1 MTLIGLLRLL
11 RKHLVLLFLTPILL
25 AVLVIVF
32 TKNPSFTYSS
42 ETTLYTGLASGS
54 SVEMGKA
61 ISYFATN
68 TDFDNL
74 INVIN
79 SRETQQEVSIR
90 LIAQH
95 LMLSKADPRYI
106 LPKNFDYLNKITPA
120 YVRALVVT
128 TKEQVST
135 LQPEKQAPVKISPVE
150 SKPIHNTEFQLHTV
164 KSGETFFSIS
174 RQYGMKVDQLKKLNG
189 IKDNTVKVGQKLKV
203 GEEVEEPGSSSSKD
217 TTLTIASKDSAFSFA
232 KLYAPSKSGKTLP
245 PSIDESAYEQTVK
258 NLTLLCGSSD
268 TNFVSHLLSYNNP
281 HYSLDAISSINVQ
294 RIGSSDLVKLKYTS
308 DDPGICQQ
316 TLIFLTQVCIKN
328 YKVLKENRSDAVVKY
343 FEYQVNQATQKLNAG
358 EDKLLSFNK
367 DNKIINYYEQS
378 KAVAGAKEALDVDYN
393 NMRIKLVGVEAEIKR
408 LEEKLAYQQKIQ
420 LKSSPIIEKRNQ
432 LSQIDTRI
440 ATAESIGYA
449 DTSQIRN
456 LPLLKLKAEKLK
468 DEIREAVSELYRFG
482 NTTEGLPLATLLNEW
497 IANVLK
503 YEDLNAG
510 IVVLGNRI
518 QDFQKQYEIFA
529 PAGANLKRIER
540 EISVSESEFLELL
553 HGLNLAKLKMQDLE
567 LSSNLKAIDQP
578 FFPITP
584 NPTKRKFLIIG
595 AALFGFLIVFSTIMA
610 MEFFDESLRNPGNA
624 TKRLKLA
631 LIGVFPKIY
640 LKTAILNFPVITQRL
655 LEMIIQNIELFKKEK
670 NRNDE
675 PYKILIFSTSNNE
688 GKTVVSQNIASQL
701 KKHGNKVMVFRY
713 AMQDAEGQKPEHVD
727 ISAQANAEEYCP
739 PNRFS
744 FINWFLGYS
753 DSRIDYKSP
762 YLCDHG
768 SILTKDEFVHFIIN
782 DDYLSVSDYNDL
794 TTPDHHFFIAKPDY
808 VLIEIPSIIHY
819 PYSSDLISS
828 VDLPLVV
835 CRSNRGW
842 SVADEGAM
850 EMISKITS
858 HPPVLVLNGVELE
871 VVESILGEIP
881 KRRSFLRRVLK
892 KLYRFQFNSKNKI

>member
-11 RKHLVLLFLTPILL
+11 RKHLVLLLLTPILL
-25 AVLVIVF
+25 AGLVIVF
-32 TKNPSFTYSS
+32 TKHPSYTYSS

-106 LPKNFDYLNKITPA
+106 SPKNFEYLNKITPA
-120 YVRALVVT
+120 YIRSLVKNS
-128 TKEQVST
+128 KEQVNN
-135 LQPEKQAPVKISPVE
+135 LQSEKHEAVKIIHSEPKQKAE
-150 SKPIHNTEFQLHTV
+150 SEYQQHTV
-164 KSGETFFSIS
+164 KSGETLFTIS
-174 RQYGMKVDQLKKLNG
+174 RQYGMEVDQLRALNG
-189 IKDNTVKVGQKLKV
+189 IKGNSVKIGQKLRFGGQLV
-203 GEEVEEPGSSSSKD
+203 QETIRTISD
-217 TTLTIASKDSAFSFA
+217 TTKESSPKDSSFSFS
-232 KLYAPSKSGKTLP
+232 KLYTTSNGGNMLP
-245 PSIDESAYEQTVK
+245 GSIDESAFEQTVK
-258 NLTLLCGSSD
+258 NLTKLCISSD

-281 HYSLDAISSINVQ
+281 HYSLDAISSVNVQ

-316 TLIFLTQVCIKN
+316 TLIYLTQVCIKN

-343 FEYQVNQATQKLNAG
+343 FEFQVNQATQKLNAG

-393 NMRIKLVGVEAEIKR
+393 NMRIKLAGVEADIKR
-408 LEEKLAYQQKIQ
+408 LEEKLEYQQKIQ
-420 LKSSPIIEKRNQ
+420 LKSAPLIEKRNQ
-432 LSQIDTRI
+432 LSLIDTKI

-449 DTSQIRN
+449 DTSQIKN
-456 LPLLKLKAEKLK
+456 LPALKVKAEKLK
-468 DEIREAVSELYRFG
+468 EEIREAVGELYKFG
-482 NTTEGLPLATLLNEW
+482 NSPEGLPLATLLNEW

-503 YEDLNAG
+503 YEDLKAG
-510 IVVLGNRI
+510 LIVLAKRI

-567 LSSNLKAIDQP
+567 LSSNLKSIDQP
-578 FFPITP
+578 FYPITP

-610 MEFFDESLRNPGNA
+610 MEFFDESLRNPGKASKILN
-624 TKRLKLA
+624 LS

-640 LKTAILNFPVITQRL
+640 LKSPLLNFPTITQRL
-655 LEMIIQNIELFKKEK
+655 LEMAIQNIGLFKKER

-688 GKTVVSQNIASQL
+688 GKTVISQNIASQL
-701 KKHGNKVMVFRY
+701 KRYGNKVMVFRY
-713 AMQDAEGQKPEHVD
+713 AMQDGTGQKPEHVD
-727 ISAQANAEEYCP
+727 ISVQNPVEKYCP
-739 PNRFS
+739 PNSFS
-744 FINWFLGYS
+744 IINWVLGYS
-753 DSRIDYKSP
+753 DSRIDYKSRF
-762 YLCDHG
+762 LCENG
-768 SILTKDEFVHFIIN
+768 SVLTNEEYSQFIIRECN
-782 DDYLSVSDYNDL
+782 LNSV
-794 TTPDHHFFIAKPDY
+794 
-808 VLIEIPSIIHY
+808 
-819 PYSSDLISS
+819 
-828 VDLPLVV
+828 
-835 CRSNRGW
+835 
-842 SVADEGAM
+842 
-850 EMISKITS
+850 
-858 HPPVLVLNGVELE
+858 
-871 VVESILGEIP
+871 
-881 KRRSFLRRVLK
+881 
-892 KLYRFQFNSKNKI
+892 